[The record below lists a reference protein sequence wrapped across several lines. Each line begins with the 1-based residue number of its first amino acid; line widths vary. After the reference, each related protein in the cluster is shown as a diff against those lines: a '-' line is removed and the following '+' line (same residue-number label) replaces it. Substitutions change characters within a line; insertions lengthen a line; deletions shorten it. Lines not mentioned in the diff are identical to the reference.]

1 MDRDVRGLL
10 VVAKGRLV
18 GDPVWRRCRAPR
30 MYLGEIHFGELLN
43 TGAPEPIITDRGL
56 FERVRRRA
64 VSRGRKAKS
73 ERRLARL
80 GVLR

>member
-1 MDRDVRGLL
+1 
-10 VVAKGRLV
+10 
-18 GDPVWRRCRAPR
+18 